1 MAESYWDEWR
11 LELRVQAVWALK
23 QENVRYLNAVTS
35 RETKG
40 DAPGSL

>member
-1 MAESYWDEWR
+1 MTESYWDEWR
-11 LELRVQAVWALK
+11 LELRVRCVLASK
-23 QENVRYLNAVTS
+23 QENVRYLNAMTS